1 MLPCPEII
9 LALGEILG
17 QVNEKGTTEK
27 AGTHRTVKFW
37 TVAFLHDR

>member
-17 QVNEKGTTEK
+17 GKKEKRKVNEKGYTEGQ
-27 AGTHRTVKFW
+27 AHTE
-37 TVAFLHDR
+37 L